1 MAPTA
6 ADCSTARRLS
16 WLFRRF
22 SHGKHPLS
30 EIGSANKKGVLT
42 LHWLLI
48 SCVQVG
54 TPLSGVAG
62 SARRWVAP
70 VNDHHWSHL
79 DISNERAKQICPA
92 VDAESLVNC
101 NQIDSALA
109 IYFEG

>member
-1 MAPTA
+1 MISVRKQKRRPHA
-6 ADCSTARRLS
+6 ALAVDQLRAGGDAFVR
-16 WLFRRF
+16 
-22 SHGKHPLS
+22 
-30 EIGSANKKGVLT
+30 
-42 LHWLLI
+42 
-48 SCVQVG
+48 
-54 TPLSGVAG
+54 VAG

-92 VDAESLVNC
+92 VDAESPVNC